1 VIVKS
6 KLTKEEKSWL
16 RKVQNLLNQC
26 PSERLGFYTLGD
38 PCLFVYDR
46 SKDAE
51 ISKHNDS
58 TQAGDFGHGV
68 EEFDASFDTL
78 KFPSSVHSVAG

>member
-1 VIVKS
+1 MQS
-6 KLTKEEKSWL
+6 KLTKAEKLWL
-16 RKVQNLLNQC
+16 RMVQDLLNQC
-26 PSERLGFYTLGD
+26 PSERLGFYALGD

-51 ISKHNDS
+51 ISKYNDS
-58 TQAGDFGHGV
+58 TKTGDFGHGV
-68 EEFDASFDTL
+68 EEFDASFATL